1 MKFINQKTREVYEVS
16 PLELR
21 LSRLK
26 KRLSFFSNWKDEVA
40 EMISE
45 VDSIMVTLTYREVGD
60 WNARHV
66 TEFIRKVKRFLGSR
80 LYGYFWVAEMQ
91 ERGAVHYHVIFIVP
105 HGVRIPKPDQEGYWE
120 HGMTRIEKVNH
131 VYGYLSKYLSKDGQK
146 AKYPKGIRIFG
157 FSVYVLKDWVA
168 IRKLPQWVQTAVIQ
182 LAIEAQDIYQRM
194 MYLWL
199 VGLRK
204 VKGGYLC
211 AGHFIA
217 SPYTMVQGGMPRK
230 VHGVGQYNFPEIKRG
245 AVGVLARAS
254 MLRKK
259 SAEVREKFVEYGKMV
274 KTLDMVNQAGV

>member
-1 MKFINQKTREVYEVS
+1 MTKAKKLMKFINQKTRELYEVT

-26 KRLSFFSNWKDEVA
+26 KRLSHFANWKEEVE
-40 EMISE
+40 EMVSE
-45 VDSIMVTLTYREVGD
+45 VDSIMVSLTYRKVGD

-91 ERGAVHYHVIFIVP
+91 ERGAVHYHVIFIVLQ
-105 HGVRIPKPDQEGYWE
+105 GVRIPKPDQEGYWE
-120 HGMTRIEKVNH
+120 YGMTRIEKVNH

-157 FSVYVLKDWVA
+157 FSIYILKDWVA

-182 LAIEAQDIYQRM
+182 LAIEAQDFYQRM

-217 SPYTMVQGGMPRK
+217 SPYTMVQGGMSRK
-230 VHGVGQYNFPEIKRG
+230 THAMGYYDFPERDRFR
-245 AVGVLARAS
+245 VGVLAKAS
-254 MLRKK
+254 ARRKLDM
-259 SAEVREKFVEYGKMV
+259 AFHAKFAEYGSILL
-274 KTLDMVNQAGV
+274 TE